1 MSVTQPV
8 THVASIGLPA
18 DRPVRVPRREHGLRA
33 AGFAALAVA
42 AWTPLG
48 VGSARGLLA
57 AAAMV
62 LLSVAVLEVA
72 AHEVGRFTAFSVRA
86 ARFILAGMLLAPLG
100 AEALSLAGSHPGLP
114 LTAAALICLVAGAT
128 FWDALSRSSR
138 LRRPVRILV
147 VGNGQSAGRLAM
159 SFTRERPAG
168 FELAGF
174 LATEHEGCIS
184 ARPLLGAVDDVAVA
198 AVRERADAIVLAAPT
213 GRLEVL
219 EAVVAMGSRAPA
231 LLELSELYE
240 RAFGRVPVGEINAA
254 WFLRAQAAS
263 RRSALVW
270 PKRAVDVVLSS
281 LALVLLAPVFVLIGL
296 AVKLD
301 SRGPVLYRQQRV
313 GEHGRRFTM
322 LKLRSMVDHA
332 EQDGLAVWA
341 REDDPR
347 ITRVGRVLRRFRC
360 DELPQLWNVLRGQ
373 MTLVGPRPERPEL
386 VSELSRAVPYYDSR
400 HLARPGITGWAQV
413 YAPYGASVDD
423 ALRKLSYDLYYLK
436 HCSMSTDFG
445 IMLRTASVMIGGRG
459 AR

>member
-1 MSVTQPV
+1 
-8 THVASIGLPA
+8 
-18 DRPVRVPRREHGLRA
+18 VR
-33 AGFAALAVA
+33 
-42 AWTPLG
+42 
-48 VGSARGLLA
+48 S
-57 AAAMV
+57 
-62 LLSVAVLEVA
+62 
-72 AHEVGRFTAFSVRA
+72 
-86 ARFILAGMLLAPLG
+86 ARFILAGVLLAPLG
-100 AEALSLAGSHPGLP
+100 AEALGLAGSHPGLP
-114 LTAAALICLVAGAT
+114 LAAALTGLLAGAT
-128 FWDALSRSSR
+128 LWDAFSRSSR
-138 LRRPVRILV
+138 MRRPLRVLA

-159 SFTRERPAG
+159 SFTRERPSG

-184 ARPLLGAVDDVAVA
+184 ARPLVGAVDDVAVA
-198 AVRERADAIVLAAPT
+198 AVRERVDAIVLAAPT

-219 EAVVAMGSRAPA
+219 EAIVAMGGRAPA

-240 RAFGRVPVGEINAA
+240 RAFGRVPVREINAA
-254 WFLRAQAAS
+254 WFLRAEAGA
-263 RRSALVW
+263 RRSGLAW
-270 PKRAVDVVLSS
+270 WKRAVDLVVSSVAVVVLF
-281 LALVLLAPVFVLIGL
+281 PVFVLIGL
-296 AVKLD
+296 AIRLG
-301 SRGPVLYRQQRV
+301 SPGPVLYRQQRV

-322 LKLRSMVDHA
+322 LKFRSMVDDA

-341 REDDPR
+341 CVDDPR

-360 DELPQLWNVLRGQ
+360 DELPQLWNVLRGE

-386 VSELSRAVPYYDSR
+386 VSELARAVPYYDSR

-436 HCSMSTDFG
+436 HCSISTDFG

>member
-1 MSVTQPV
+1 MSATQPV
-8 THVASIGLPA
+8 SHVAPIALPI
-18 DRPVRVPRREHGLRA
+18 DRPVRGPRREHGWRA
-33 AGFAALAVA
+33 AGFALLAVA

-48 VGSARGLLA
+48 LGGTHGAIA
-57 AAAMV
+57 AAVLV
-62 LLSVAVLEVA
+62 LLSVALLEVA
-72 AHEVGRFTAFSVRA
+72 THEMGEYAAFSVRG
-86 ARFILAGMLLAPLG
+86 ARFILAAVLLAPLA
-100 AEALSLAGSHPGLP
+100 AEALTLGGSHPGVP
-114 LTAAALICLVAGAT
+114 RTAAALVGLVAGAT
-128 FWDALSRSSR
+128 VWDALCRSARMRKPLR
-138 LRRPVRILV
+138 LLV

-159 SFTRERPAG
+159 SFNRERPAG

-174 LATEHEGCIS
+174 LATEREGCIS
-184 ARPLLGAVDDVAVA
+184 ARPLLGAVDDIAVA
-198 AVRERADAIVLAAPT
+198 AVRERVDAIVLAAPT

-219 EAVVAMGSRAPA
+219 EAVVAMGGRAPA
-231 LLELSELYE
+231 VLELSELYE

-254 WFLRAQAAS
+254 WFLRAQATS
-263 RRSALVW
+263 RRSALVV
-270 PKRAVDVVLSS
+270 PKRIVDVVIST
-281 LALVLLAPVFVLIGL
+281 LAMVLLAPLFLLVAL
-296 AVKLD
+296 AIKLD
-301 SRGPVLYRQQRV
+301 SPGPVLYRQQRV

-322 LKLRSMVDHA
+322 LKFRSMIDEA
-332 EQDGLAVWA
+332 ERDGLAVWA
-341 REDDPR
+341 CEDDPR

-386 VSELSRAVPYYDSR
+386 VSELTREVPYYDSR

-436 HCSMSTDFG
+436 HCSISTDFG

>member
-8 THVASIGLPA
+8 THAAAIGLPIDLPA
-18 DRPVRVPRREHGLRA
+18 RTPRREHGWRA
-33 AGFAALAVA
+33 AGFTLLAVA
-42 AWTPLG
+42 AWAPLG
-48 VGSARGLLA
+48 LGSARGAIA
-57 AAAMV
+57 AAALV

-72 AHEVGRFTAFSVRA
+72 AHEVGRFAAFSVRA
-86 ARFILAGMLLAPLG
+86 ARFILAAVLLAPLG
-100 AEALSLAGSHPGLP
+100 AGALSLAGSHPGLP
-114 LTAAALICLVAGAT
+114 LTAAALTGLVAGAT
-128 FWDALSRSSR
+128 FWDALCRSAR
-138 LRRPVRILV
+138 LRRPLRLLV
-147 VGNGQSAGRLAM
+147 VGNGQSAGRLAVT
-159 SFTRERPAG
+159 FTRERPAG

-174 LATEHEGCIS
+174 LATEREGCIS

-198 AVRERADAIVLAAPT
+198 AARERVDAIVLAAPT

-219 EAVVAMGSRAPA
+219 EAVVAMGGRAPA

-254 WFLRAQAAS
+254 WFAHTTARRAG
-263 RRSALVW
+263 LTW
-270 PKRAVDVVLSS
+270 PKRAVDVVVSS
-281 LALVLLAPVFVLIGL
+281 VAMVVLAPIFVLIGV
-296 AVKLD
+296 AIRLD
-301 SRGPVLYRQQRV
+301 SRGPALYRQQRV

-322 LKLRSMVDHA
+322 LKFRSMVDDA
-332 EQDGLAVWA
+332 EPHGLAVWA

-360 DELPQLWNVLRGQ
+360 DELPQLWNVLRGE

-386 VSELSRAVPYYDSR
+386 VSELARAVPYYDSR

-436 HCSMSTDFG
+436 HCSISTDFG